1 MTSTKID
8 DKDILNLAKRTAGQ
22 NSDDILAFDITF
34 TDKDGNEK
42 QPNSYVKVSINPKDY
57 NLDAERYALV
67 HIDGEKNAK
76 YLGNIAVSNG
86 LLTFYA
92 NSFSIYAII
101 PTTQTDQQ
109 RYARNTYE
117 FYVNDEL
124 VASQIVRNGDIL
136 NAPAAPSL
144 ECLIF
149 MGWYTESDRLFNGLN
164 LAVNIPDGTT
174 ADKTIKLHAKFADKI
189 YSVLFFNPQGNV
201 LATKTGTNGDNIN
214 TDDIRHEVSAGH
226 FVDAWTTDASI
237 LDRYAGCGNECEIPD
252 DEVIPNQIT
261 GDITIDNDNIK
272 LYPIIRAVKWA
283 HFHQNDDDNDNHT
296 EASYTASTYAFYGH
310 TINRPTN
317 PTRNG
322 YDFVGWAT
330 DEQGTNMFNFNTPLT
345 SDIELYAIWRPHTNT
360 QYRIIFWKEALD
372 NGHYVAGNYEYASYV
387 DATGT
392 SVATNTVEG
401 TITLDTNKTRTSSGS
416 ATLAV
421 KIMGYATVHYYVEG
435 TTTKVKADDN
445 LSGLVG
451 DTFSVEIPEI
461 EGYEIVK
468 VEVRAAAVN
477 TYTFKDQAQEIVI
490 SYRALPEPEP
500 EPEPEEPVNPSTAS
514 DVNLIPVFGVFT
526 GVAVG
531 LFAILRRRRI

>member
-149 MGWYTESDRLFNGLN
+149 MGWYTENDRLFNGLN

-214 TDDIRHEVSAGH
+214 TDDIRHEVKNSDKEMFDWVKANGYEP
-226 FVDAWTTDASI
+226 VIIATKADKITRNQLPKQLKLIREGLGVQKAS
-237 LDRYAGCGNECEIPD
+237 E
-252 DEVIPNQIT
+252 
-261 GDITIDNDNIK
+261 ITIFPFSALTKQGRDEIWNAI
-272 LYPIIRAVKWA
+272 
-283 HFHQNDDDNDNHT
+283 
-296 EASYTASTYAFYGH
+296 ST
-310 TINRPTN
+310 
-317 PTRNG
+317 
-322 YDFVGWAT
+322 
-330 DEQGTNMFNFNTPLT
+330 L
-345 SDIELYAIWRPHTNT
+345 
-360 QYRIIFWKEALD
+360 
-372 NGHYVAGNYEYASYV
+372 
-387 DATGT
+387 
-392 SVATNTVEG
+392 
-401 TITLDTNKTRTSSGS
+401 
-416 ATLAV
+416 
-421 KIMGYATVHYYVEG
+421 
-435 TTTKVKADDN
+435 
-445 LSGLVG
+445 
-451 DTFSVEIPEI
+451 
-461 EGYEIVK
+461 
-468 VEVRAAAVN
+468 
-477 TYTFKDQAQEIVI
+477 I
-490 SYRALPEPEP
+490 S
-500 EPEPEEPVNPSTAS
+500 
-514 DVNLIPVFGVFT
+514 
-526 GVAVG
+526 
-531 LFAILRRRRI
+531 

>member
-144 ECLIF
+144 ERLIF
-149 MGWYTESDRLFNGLN
+149 MGWYTENDRVFNGLN

-261 GDITIDNDNIK
+261 GDITINNDNIR